1 VHCVGCIPGT
11 GPELF
16 VSTNLDW
23 MPNSQPRSEWDDECH
38 EPFPRATRT
47 ASRPGLLGQ
56 HTVRSDYTS
65 AMTRSQFL
73 MAGAAVAIPGMA
85 AEPTAAE
92 KANLALVADF
102 CAAFATRDMAKIAS
116 YLAPNCSYRIT
127 ETAMPALGAAAV
139 DRIKSHVERSSKI
152 EFQILDSWARGPM
165 VINERIDSFTRPDA
179 SPAYHLVG
187 VFFIKD
193 GKIAE
198 WTDFGIRT

>member
-1 VHCVGCIPGT
+1 
-11 GPELF
+11 
-16 VSTNLDW
+16 
-23 MPNSQPRSEWDDECH
+23 
-38 EPFPRATRT
+38 
-47 ASRPGLLGQ
+47 
-56 HTVRSDYTS
+56 
-65 AMTRSQFL
+65 MTRSQFL
-73 MAGAAVAIPGMA
+73 LTGAALAIPATA

-127 ETAMPALGAAAV
+127 ETVPPALGPAAIE
-139 DRIKSHVERSSKI
+139 RIKSYVERSSKI
-152 EFQILDSWARGPM
+152 EFKILDSWARGPM

-179 SPAYHLVG
+179 SPAYRLVG

-198 WTDFGIRT
+198 WVDYGIRS